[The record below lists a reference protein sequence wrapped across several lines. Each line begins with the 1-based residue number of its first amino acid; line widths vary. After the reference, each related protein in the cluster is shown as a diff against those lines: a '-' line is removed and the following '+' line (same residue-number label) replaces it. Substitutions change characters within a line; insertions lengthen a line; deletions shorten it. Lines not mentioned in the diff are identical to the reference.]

1 MLNCFYVGLGGFIG
15 AVCRYWMSF
24 LPLRAQNGFPFSTL
38 LVNVTGALAIGV
50 IAALAARSEAVSPG
64 MVLFIKVGLC
74 GGFTTFSSFSLET
87 TALLQNGSVGVAI
100 AYVALSVVFCVV
112 AVFGAQLLVK

>member
-1 MLNCFYVGLGGFIG
+1 MLNCLYVGVGGFIG
-15 AVCRYWMSF
+15 AICRYWMSF
-24 LPLRAQNGFPFSTL
+24 LPFRAENGFPFITL
-38 LVNVTGALAIGV
+38 LVNVIGALLIGI
-50 IAALAARSEAVSPG
+50 IAALAAKSEAVSPQ

-87 TALLQNGSVGVAI
+87 TALLQNGSISVAI
-100 AYVALSVVFCVV
+100 AYVTLSVLFCVA

>member
-1 MLNCFYVGLGGFIG
+1 MLNCLYVGLGGFIG

-24 LPLRAQNGFPFSTL
+24 IPLRAENGFPFITL

-50 IAALAARSEAVSPG
+50 IAALAAKNDAVSPQ

-87 TALLQNGSVGVAI
+87 TVLLQNGSVGVAV
-100 AYVALSVVFCVV
+100 AYVVLSVVFCVL
-112 AVFGAQLLVK
+112 AVFGVQLLVK

>member
-24 LPLRAQNGFPFSTL
+24 LPVRAENGFPFITL
-38 LVNVTGALAIGV
+38 LVNVLGALAIGV
-50 IAALAARSEAVSPG
+50 IAAFAAKSDAVSPG
-64 MVLFIKVGLC
+64 MVLFMKVGLC

-100 AYVALSVVFCVV
+100 AYVILSVVLCVT
-112 AVFGAQLLVK
+112 AVFGAQVFIK